1 MKWRNLAIV
10 VAIFAALGAWVYFY
24 EIKGDKAREEAKE
37 KQKKLFTFES
47 KDVSRID
54 IQAPNGEVSLQR
66 DKENW
71 RLIKPLESKADQS
84 TADNLASDFSSAQ
97 IERTIAEPNILWKT
111 YGLDPAQVKLS
122 CKLSNGS
129 VHQLELGEKDFTEN
143 SVFARIPGQNKVL
156 VINSPLL
163 NSATKKLL
171 DFRDKTLVEF
181 KRDEV
186 RDFSIA
192 IKGKPAYR
200 FEKSGDNWEIRE
212 PLQVRADRS
221 EVDSI
226 LSELENGKVEDFVD
240 NPDKN
245 LISYGMDKPEIRL
258 DLFVGGNRTRKSLL
272 IGKKVDQ
279 FYYAK
284 DEARDNVFKAK
295 EDLYK
300 KLNFDPQ
307 KLRDKKLVRFERADV
322 TNFEVKSK
330 DKDFVFFKGSNGK
343 WKLSRP
349 EGHKGKYV
357 TEYRL
362 FWPLEDLE
370 GKEIID
376 NANLKD
382 PQYGFG
388 EPSVQVRII
397 DKNKKTVEILL
408 GKMEKDLVYARRM
421 DQSTVYRVDKKVLDD
436 LNFKLEDI
444 LEK

>member
-24 EIKGDKAREEAKE
+24 EIKGEKIREEAKE

-47 KDVSRID
+47 KEVSRID
-54 IQAPNGEVSLQR
+54 IQASHGEISLLR

-71 RLIKPLESKADQS
+71 RLMKPLESKADQS
-84 TADNLASDFSSAQ
+84 NADSLASDFSSAL
-97 IERTIAEPNILWKT
+97 IERTIEEPNILWKA
-111 YGLDPAQVKLS
+111 YGLDPAQVKIS
-122 CKLSNGS
+122 CKLNNGS
-129 VHQLELGEKDFTEN
+129 LHQLELGDKDFTES

-163 NSATKKLL
+163 NSATKKIL
-171 DFRDKTLVEF
+171 DFRDKTLIEF
-181 KRDEV
+181 KRDDV

-192 IKGKPAYR
+192 VKDKASYR

-226 LSELENGKVEDFVD
+226 LTELDNSKVEDFVD
-240 NPDKN
+240 NPEKN
-245 LISYGMDKPEIRL
+245 LASYGLDMPEIRL
-258 DLFVGGNRTRKSLL
+258 DLFLGGNRTRKSLL
-272 IGKKVDQ
+272 IGKKIDQ

-284 DEARDNVFKAK
+284 DESRDSVFRVK

-307 KLRDKKLVRFERADV
+307 KLRDKKLVRFERADL

-330 DKDFVFFKGSNGK
+330 DKDFVFFKGTDGK
-343 WKLSRP
+343 WKMSRP

-362 FWPLEDLE
+362 FWPVEDLE
-370 GKEIID
+370 GKEVMD

-382 PQYGFG
+382 AQYGFN
-388 EPSVQVRII
+388 EPSLQIRIS
-397 DKNKKTVEILL
+397 DKNKKTIEILL
-408 GKMEKDLVYARRM
+408 GKMEKDLVFARRM
-421 DQSTVYRVDKKVLDD
+421 DQSTVYKVDKKVLDD

-444 LEK
+444 IEK